1 MYFFSLIYMLITQ
14 LTPTEPALPP
24 SAFNNYTQIIVVEAH
39 STGSSEATL
48 RLYQKNEGSW
58 KQALNDMPARIGKNG
73 TAWGLGLHQ
82 SPNQELQKKEGDRK
96 SPAGIFQLGDSYAY
110 KSAKRQR
117 TTNEISPQL
126 KCVDDSKSKYYNQIV
141 NTSKNTPDWDS
152 AEDMQRTDDCYK
164 YVVEIK
170 HNPTNKA
177 YCGSCIFLHVQA
189 TPTSGTAGCTALSPS
204 NMERLLG
211 WLSPKP
217 HKTLFVLGTKT
228 QLSYLRNQINFL
240 P

>member
-1 MYFFSLIYMLITQ
+1 MYFFSFIYLLISQMGIN
-14 LTPTEPALPP
+14 EPIFSDAT
-24 SAFNNYTQIIVVEAH
+24 FKNYTQIIVVEAL
-39 STGSSEATL
+39 STDSSKATL

-82 SPNQELQKKEGDRK
+82 SPNQELQKKEGDGK
-96 SPAGIFQLGDSYAY
+96 SPAGIFQLGASYAY
-110 KSAKRQR
+110 KSAKHQR
-117 TTNEISPQL
+117 NTNEISPEL

-141 NTSKNTPDWDS
+141 NASKSIADWDS

-189 TPTSGTAGCTALSPS
+189 TPPSGTAGCTALSPS

-211 WLSPKP
+211 RLNSKP

-228 QLSYLRNQINFL
+228 QLSYLRNQIHFL

>member
-1 MYFFSLIYMLITQ
+1 MYFFPFIYMLIAQ
-14 LTPTEPALPP
+14 FNANEQALPS
-24 SAFNNYTQIIVVEAH
+24 SAFNNCTQIIVVEAH
-39 STGSSEATL
+39 LADGSEATL
-48 RLYQKNEGSW
+48 RLYQKKGTVW
-58 KQALNDMPARIGKNG
+58 KKVFNDMPARIGKNG

-82 SPNQELQKKEGDRK
+82 SPNQELQKKEGDGK
-96 SPAGIFQLGDSYAY
+96 SPAGIFQLGAAYAY
-110 KSAKRQR
+110 KSAKHLGRA
-117 TTNEISPQL
+117 NEISPEL

-170 HNPTNKA
+170 HNALNKA
-177 YCGSCIFLHVQA
+177 YCGSCIFLHLQA
-189 TPTSGTAGCTALSPS
+189 SSTSGTAGCTALAPS
-204 NMERLLG
+204 NMERLLA
-211 WLSPKP
+211 WLNPKP